1 MDALRAKEET
11 ISILQLD
18 AVAMNISIPL
28 FSIPLLASAVLILL
42 GLLVTPFSVR
52 LGVIGIGAGS
62 VILGLVA
69 IKDLPNGL
77 RDPDYCAL
85 RNNDCGWPVDDL
97 CRAEGAAQELEG
109 NWETIICDLC
119 VE

>member
-1 MDALRAKEET
+1 
-11 ISILQLD
+11 
-18 AVAMNISIPL
+18 MNISIPL

-69 IKDLPNGL
+69 IKDFPNGL
-77 RDPDYCAL
+77 EIQTIVLFGVTTVVGLWMVSVGLKEQL
-85 RNNDCGWPVDDL
+85 RN
-97 CRAEGAAQELEG
+97 
-109 NWETIICDLC
+109 
-119 VE
+119 

>member
-1 MDALRAKEET
+1 
-11 ISILQLD
+11 
-18 AVAMNISIPL
+18 MNISIPL

-69 IKDLPNGL
+69 IKDFPNGL
-77 RDPDYCAL
+77 EIQTIVLFGMTTVVGLWMVSVGLKEQL
-85 RNNDCGWPVDDL
+85 RN
-97 CRAEGAAQELEG
+97 
-109 NWETIICDLC
+109 
-119 VE
+119 

>member
-1 MDALRAKEET
+1 
-11 ISILQLD
+11 
-18 AVAMNISIPL
+18 MNISIPL

-69 IKDLPNGL
+69 IKDLPMGFEVQTIVLFGMTTVVGL
-77 RDPDYCAL
+77 WMISVGL
-85 RNNDCGWPVDDL
+85 KEQHRN
-97 CRAEGAAQELEG
+97 
-109 NWETIICDLC
+109 
-119 VE
+119 

>member
-1 MDALRAKEET
+1 
-11 ISILQLD
+11 
-18 AVAMNISIPL
+18 MNISIPL
-28 FSIPLLASAVLILL
+28 FSIPLLVSAVLILL

-77 RDPDYCAL
+77 EIKTIVLFGITTVVGLWMISVGLKEQR
-85 RNNDCGWPVDDL
+85 RN
-97 CRAEGAAQELEG
+97 
-109 NWETIICDLC
+109 
-119 VE
+119 

>member
-1 MDALRAKEET
+1 
-11 ISILQLD
+11 
-18 AVAMNISIPL
+18 MNISIPL
-28 FSIPLLASAVLILL
+28 FSIPLLVSAVLILL

-77 RDPDYCAL
+77 EIKTIVL
-85 RNNDCGWPVDDL
+85 FGITTVVGLWMISVGLKEQHRN
-97 CRAEGAAQELEG
+97 
-109 NWETIICDLC
+109 
-119 VE
+119 